1 MQANPEEGFPK
12 TRVDRNPMLTSSTH
26 LPPFPYFE
34 PGVSGL
40 RDIIIFGLNQNKGN
54 VVVIYFV

>member
-1 MQANPEEGFPK
+1 
-12 TRVDRNPMLTSSTH
+12 MLTSSTH